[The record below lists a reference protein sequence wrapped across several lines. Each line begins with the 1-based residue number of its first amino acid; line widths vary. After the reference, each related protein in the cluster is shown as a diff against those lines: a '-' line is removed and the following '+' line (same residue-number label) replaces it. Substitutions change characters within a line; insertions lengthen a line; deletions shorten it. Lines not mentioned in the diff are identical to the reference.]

1 MVPLAINCR
10 HLHPHASVG
19 LQILCE
25 VRGSHTMNWIANLLV
40 ALVAVL
46 HVYFLVLE
54 MFLWTK
60 PLGLKTFHNTPEK
73 AQDSAVLAANQGL
86 YNGFLA
92 AGLIWGLVQAIPAFA
107 FQIKVFFLLCVIVA
121 GVYGAATVSRRILY
135 VQAAP
140 AALAL
145 ILLWLA

>member
-1 MVPLAINCR
+1 ML
-10 HLHPHASVG
+10 
-19 LQILCE
+19 
-25 VRGSHTMNWIANLLV
+25 WIANGLV
-40 ALVAVL
+40 ALVALL
-46 HVYFLVLE
+46 HLYFLVME

-60 PLGLKTFHNTPEK
+60 PLGLKTFHNSPEK
-73 AQDSAVLAANQGL
+73 AADSAVLAANQGL

-92 AGLIWGLVQAIPAFA
+92 AGLVWGLLHSALGFA

-121 GVYGAATVSRRILY
+121 GIYGAATVSRRILL

-140 AALAL
+140 AAIAL

>member
-1 MVPLAINCR
+1 MIF
-10 HLHPHASVG
+10 
-19 LQILCE
+19 
-25 VRGSHTMNWIANLLV
+25 IANF
-40 ALVAVL
+40 LVAVVAAL
-46 HVYFLVLE
+46 HIYFLILE

-60 PLGLKTFHNTPEK
+60 PLGLKTFRNSIEK
-73 AQDSAVLAANQGL
+73 ATESAVLAANQGL

-92 AGLIWGLVQAIPAFA
+92 AGLVWGLLHPNAAFA

-135 VQAAP
+135 VQAVP
-140 AALAL
+140 ATLAL

>member
-1 MVPLAINCR
+1 L
-10 HLHPHASVG
+10 
-19 LQILCE
+19 
-25 VRGSHTMNWIANLLV
+25 NWIANVLVTLV
-40 ALVAVL
+40 ALL

-60 PLGLKTFHNTPEK
+60 PLGLKTFRQSLAK
-73 AQDSAVLAANQGL
+73 AVDSAVLAANQGL

-92 AGLIWGLVQAIPAFA
+92 AGLIWGLVHPTSAFA
-107 FQIKVFFLLCVIVA
+107 FQIKVFFLGCVIVA
-121 GVYGAATVSRRILY
+121 GVYGAATVSRRILL

-145 ILLWLA
+145 IVLWLA